1 MTFLYIPIWF
11 YFNDIDHSYTP
22 ACNTFTF
29 QYGSTLMY
37 LCQLRQ
43 KTPVI
48 FKFQYGSTLIMNRQ
62 EVEEM
67 KKLYI
72 PIWFYFN
79 TGHPQDTVVILL
91 LYIPIWFYFN
101 PMNLQTFAEGG
112 TFTFQYGSTLI
123 IVSIAVLSGISCF
136 TFQYGSTLIH
146 SCQFR
151 IFSMLICSFLSTS
164 LYHFYFPIHF
174 IMFFI

>member
-1 MTFLYIPIWF
+1 M
-11 YFNDIDHSYTP
+11 
-22 ACNTFTF
+22 TFTF
-29 QYGSTLMY
+29 QYGSTLIKVFILFIIRAY
-37 LCQLRQ
+37 NF
-43 KTPVI
+43 T
-48 FKFQYGSTLIMNRQ
+48 FQYGSTLIPDTHKIPLLFCCFTFQYGSTLIQTLQ
-62 EVEEM
+62 EAPAV
-67 KKLYI
+67 LA
-72 PIWFYFN
+72 
-79 TGHPQDTVVILL
+79 